1 MKDEIVTD
9 SQNQQ
14 DGQSPWFTA
23 IVAVFVTT
31 LIVSNIIAVKLIDV
45 AGTILPAAIIIFPI
59 SYIVGDVL
67 TEVYGFR
74 RARRVIWL
82 GFGCNLLAVGAIALA
97 GALPAAGFWDGQPAY
112 DRILGSVLRILG
124 ASFIAYLV
132 GEFANSYVLARMKVA
147 TKGRWLWARTIGS
160 TIIGQGL
167 DSAVFMT
174 VAFAGIIPVEGL
186 IAAVITQWLVK
197 TAYEALATPLTYAVV
212 GFLKRREGID
222 ADDSDTN
229 FNPLSLAE

>member
-1 MKDEIVTD
+1 LTD
-9 SQNQQ
+9 KTTQQ
-14 DGQSPWFTA
+14 DGGHSPWFTA
-23 IVAVFVTT
+23 LVALFVTT
-31 LIVSNIIAVKLIDV
+31 LIVSNIIAVKLINV

-112 DRILGSVLRILG
+112 DRILGHAPRILG
-124 ASFIAYLV
+124 ASFIAYLI

-167 DSAVFMT
+167 DSAVFMI
-174 VAFAGIIPVEGL
+174 VAFAGIIPMEGL
-186 IAAVITQWLVK
+186 IAAVITQWIVK
-197 TAYEALATPLTYAVV
+197 TVYEVLATPVTYAVV
-212 GFLKRREGID
+212 GFLKRREGLD
-222 ADDSDTN
+222 ADDSDTS
-229 FNPLSLAE
+229 FNPMSLAE